1 MKLLVKFCAAATS
14 GVAALALFSNQD
26 HLLDLKNVALNQK
39 KCFAASIGSMR
50 ESKWNYDWDKRS
62 KEPSNCTRTIILIR
76 HGQYN
81 LAGEED
87 KDRYLTDLG
96 REQAALTGKRLK
108 ELNLDKQITRFVMST
123 MTRAQETG
131 NIIYKELGNPDI
143 PIENT
148 DLIREG
154 APIEPDPPLETW
166 NPDPKDFFV
175 EGARIET
182 GFREFMHR
190 ANSQQEKDSVE
201 VLVCHGN
208 VIRYF
213 VCRALQLAPNAWL
226 RMSVRHGSMTV
237 LTLRPSGRV
246 SLKSLGDTGYMP
258 PEKLSFQ

>member
-1 MKLLVKFCAAATS
+1 MKHLMKLLTTS
-14 GVAALALFSNQD
+14 SGLAALMVLTNRD
-26 HLLDLKNVALNQK
+26 NLNDFK
-39 KCFAASIGSMR
+39 HAVLNNGKECFAASVDSNER
-50 ESKWNYDWDKRS
+50 CKWNYDWDKRS
-62 KEPSNCTRTIILIR
+62 KESSNSTRTIILIR

-81 LAGEED
+81 LDGEVDE
-87 KDRYLTDLG
+87 DRYLTDLG
-96 REQAALTGKRLK
+96 KEQAALTGKRLK
-108 ELNLDKQITRFVMST
+108 ELKLDKKITRFVMST

-131 NIIYKELGNPDI
+131 NIIYRELDNTDI
-143 PIENT
+143 PIEKS

-166 NPDPKDFFV
+166 NPDPKDFFI

-190 ANSQQEKDSVE
+190 ADIKQEKDSVE

-213 VCRALQLAPNAWL
+213 VCRALQLSPNAWL

-237 LTLRPSGRV
+237 LTFCPSGRV